1 MDLEHPELEPN
12 QDRGELMVASEAVE
26 KIDLV
31 LVADLQTLEF
41 DLALVPVLVP
51 VLVLVLEL
59 PDSSE

>member
-1 MDLEHPELEPN
+1 MDLEHPELEPS

-41 DLALVPVLVP
+41 DLALVPVLV
-51 VLVLVLEL
+51 LVLEL